1 MHRLISRFE
10 FELVEDHHS
19 FGSLKFGIVVKFAE
33 DIGPVLPYLNA
44 VLQDTRYDGVNR
56 VLIGADGQRRYAFRS
71 HQIHIGRVSDAP
83 QAESIAGEAVDL
95 VNRTWNEREHIMP
108 SSRERKLP
116 GVYEIFALLP
126 KNNCKR
132 CGYPTCLAFAADVRN
147 RGALLEKC
155 PRLSEDSRR
164 RIASMFE
171 EHKERR
177 GPPL

>member
-44 VLQDTRYDGVNR
+44 LLQDTRYDGANG

-71 HQIHIGRVSDAP
+71 HQIHIGPISDAP

-95 VNRTWNEREHIMP
+95 VNRTWDEREHIMP

-116 GVYEIFALLP
+116 GAYEIFALLP
-126 KNNCKR
+126 RNNCKQ
-132 CGYPTCLAFAADVRN
+132 CGYSTCLGFAADVRN
-147 RGALLEKC
+147 GSTPIEKC
-155 PRLSEDSRR
+155 PLLQRESRV
-164 RIASMFE
+164 RIASLFE
-171 EHKERR
+171 
-177 GPPL
+177 